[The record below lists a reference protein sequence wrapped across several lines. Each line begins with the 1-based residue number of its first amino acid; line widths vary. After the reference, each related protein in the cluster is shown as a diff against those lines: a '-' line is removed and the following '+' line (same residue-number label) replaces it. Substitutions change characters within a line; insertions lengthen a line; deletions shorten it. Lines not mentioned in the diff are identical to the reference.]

1 MCAFFL
7 FRRVVVLRVQLTGKE
22 RLATRRVQQ
31 LFPRVYIGRRM
42 RGVFKS
48 LAEVTLIIR
57 RFVRL
62 CKHLFTVVETRA
74 HASPL
79 RVVSDIHG

>member
-1 MCAFFL
+1 M
-7 FRRVVVLRVQLTGKE
+7 
-22 RLATRRVQQ
+22 QQ
-31 LFPRVYIGRRM
+31 LFPRVDVGRRM
-42 RGVFKS
+42 RGVFES

-62 CKHLFTVVETRA
+62 GNHLFTVVETRA

-79 RVVSDIHG
+79 GVVSDIHG